1 VTPLRS
7 ICALCAALAAGA
19 PALALDAARPD
30 VHDFIEQMHA
40 QYGVEEEW
48 TRGLLE
54 QAVHQTSIVDAI
66 SRPAE
71 KTKPWHEYRALFLT
85 EERIAAGAEFW
96 RAHAAELEEISDRYG
111 VEPEVLVGILGVET
125 YYGRIT
131 GRYRVLDALATL
143 AFDYPPRG
151 PFFRSELEHFLLLAQ
166 KGWFDPLT
174 VLGSYAGAMGMP
186 QFISSSYRNFSVDSD
201 GDGRRDLWTDPA
213 DVLASIANYLREHGW
228 TKGEPTIVRARV
240 SGTEAAAVARS
251 DAALTHAV
259 ADLAALGVEL
269 ASAVPADRRAML
281 LVYAGD
287 DGPEYWVG
295 LTNFYAIT
303 RYNRSVMYGL
313 AVHQLGEA
321 IAQRVAAAP

>member
-1 VTPLRS
+1 VRRLGPLC
-7 ICALCAALAAGA
+7 IVCTALSAGA
-19 PALALDAARPD
+19 PAFALDARRPD
-30 VHDFIEQMHA
+30 VHDFIEQMHVL
-40 QYGVEEEW
+40 YGVEEEW

-54 QAVHQTSIVDAI
+54 QAVPQTAILEAI

-96 RAHAAELEEISDRYG
+96 RAHASELDEVSGRYG
-111 VEPEVLVGILGVET
+111 VPPEVLVGILGVET

-143 AFDYPPRG
+143 AFDYPPRA

-166 KGWFDPLT
+166 KGWFDPLK
-174 VLGSYAGAMGMP
+174 VQGSYAGAMGMP

-201 GDGRRDLWTDPA
+201 GDGRRDLWTDA
-213 DVLASIANYLREHGW
+213 SDVLASIANYLSEHGW
-228 TKGEPTIVRARV
+228 TQGEETIVRARV
-240 SGTEAAAVARS
+240 SGEAAAVARS
-251 DAALTHAV
+251 DAVLTHAV

-269 ASAVPADRRAML
+269 ERPVPGDRRAML
-281 LVYAGD
+281 LVYEGD
-287 DGPEYWVG
+287 EGPEYWVG
-295 LTNFYAIT
+295 LANFYAIT

-321 IAQRVAAAP
+321 VAQRVAAAP